1 MASGWRRNNRPT
13 DLMVFIQAQ
22 ADDYLRRQVM
32 QIVQEV
38 VTSSPVDTGAFR
50 GNHRLSI
57 GSIPSGYDLSS
68 TDTSGAATIARAQ
81 QEVLSARIGDTI
93 YIYNNLP
100 YAIPLE
106 NGHSR
111 QAPLGI
117 YTVALMNAL
126 RR

>member
-1 MASGWRRNNRPT
+1 MASGWRRNGRPT

-57 GSIPSGYDLSS
+57 GSIPSGYDMSS
-68 TDTSGAATIARAQ
+68 TDTSGSATIARAQ

>member
-38 VTSSPVDTGAFR
+38 VVSSPVDTGAFR
-50 GNHRLSI
+50 GNHRVSV
-57 GSIPSGYDLSS
+57 GSIPSGYDLTA
-68 TDTSGAATIARAQ
+68 TDTSGSTTIAKAQ

>member
-1 MASGWRRNNRPT
+1 MASGWRRNGRPT
-13 DLMVFIQAQ
+13 DLMVYIQAQ
-22 ADDYLRRQVM
+22 ADEYLRRQVM

-57 GSIPSGYDLSS
+57 GSIPSGYDMSS
-68 TDTSGAATIARAQ
+68 TDTSGADTIARAQ
-81 QEVLSARIGDTI
+81 HEVLSARIGDTI